1 MPMTPDDDLDND
13 LDNEEIETPDAPPRD
28 FTEMVRESP
37 VGAVVGAFVA
47 GFLVS
52 RLL

>member
-1 MPMTPDDDLDND
+1 MPITPDDDLDTGEMD
-13 LDNEEIETPDAPPRD
+13 TPDEAPASQG

-37 VGAVVGAFVA
+37 VAAVVGAFVA

>member
-1 MPMTPDDDLDND
+1 MPITPDDDLDTN
-13 LDNEEIETPDAPPRD
+13 EIETPETPPPQS
-28 FTEMVRESP
+28 FSEMVRESP

>member
-1 MPMTPDDDLDND
+1 MPITPDDDLDTG
-13 LDNEEIETPDAPPRD
+13 EIDTPDEAPPPSQG

-37 VGAVVGAFVA
+37 VAAVVGAFVA

>member
-1 MPMTPDDDLDND
+1 MPITPDDDLDTGEMD
-13 LDNEEIETPDAPPRD
+13 TPDEQPASQG

-37 VGAVVGAFVA
+37 VAAVVGAFVA

>member
-1 MPMTPDDDLDND
+1 MPITPDDDQDND
-13 LDNEEIETPDAPPRD
+13 DVETPEAPPQG
-28 FTEMVRESP
+28 FVEMVRESP

-52 RLL
+52 KLL